1 MPSLQQIESD
11 LKLAMMEKNQTAMDV
26 LRGLKTRLH
35 NEKIAKGQELSEE
48 DITGLLRSELKK
60 RKEAA
65 EAYSKGGR
73 QELFEKESAEARLL
87 QKYLPAQLSEADLG
101 VMVEEAIS
109 SQGFIAK
116 DFGKAMGMLKAKVG
130 ASADGS
136 TLAKVLKEKLK

>member
-65 EAYSKGGR
+65 GAYSKGGR
-73 QELFEKESAEARLL
+73 QELLKRKAR
-87 QKYLPAQLSEADLG
+87 K
-101 VMVEEAIS
+101 
-109 SQGFIAK
+109 QGFSKNICRLNCPK
-116 DFGKAMGMLKAKVG
+116 RI
-130 ASADGS
+130 
-136 TLAKVLKEKLK
+136 